1 MSIAIADENFFNKGL
16 KLFKDKKYEDARFM
30 FERGIVFNPKDSNSY
45 LYLAKIYN
53 IQEDQDKEEKNLEAT
68 LLIEPNN
75 EEAILMSMKIALER
89 SNYSKVKDLSNTFSK
104 VCKKLCN
111 ENKEILDTLA
121 NIEPKKMSLDK
132 NLNKILIIDFGSQF
146 TQLIARRI
154 RESGV
159 YSEIISH
166 KKVKNKNIDNS
177 IKGIILSGGP
187 LNVYQINKYS
197 FDKRIIENQIPVLGI
212 CFGHQILSKLN
223 GGRVKQ
229 SKYREFG
236 LANIRKKRESIL
248 TKNFFNKKNIN
259 KVWMSHADQV
269 SKLPKNFNVIASSQ
283 NSKFAII
290 ENKKKNFYGVQ
301 FHPEVTH
308 TENGKKL
315 INNFIFLICKIK
327 RNWSSKDQKIKLI
340 KDVQN
345 LVGKNKVI
353 CALSGGVDSSVV
365 AQLLNKAIGKNLFCI
380 FVNTGLLR
388 KNEEIQVVKTFKKK
402 LKINLIYVNAEN
414 EFLRKLNNVSDPEK
428 KRKIIGNLFIKI
440 FERYAKRIKNV
451 KFLAQGTLYPD
462 LIESKSVTGSQTSKI
477 KSHHNVG
484 GLPKKMKLK
493 LVEPL
498 KFLFKDE
505 VRKLGLE
512 LKLSKEIISRHP
524 FPGPGL
530 AIRMPGIITKEKI
543 KILKEADN
551 YFIQAL
557 REHNLYNK
565 IWQAYAALLPVK
577 TVGVMGDN
585 RTYEY
590 LCLLR
595 AITSED
601 GMTADFYDFKK
612 SFIQMIS
619 NKIVNSI
626 RGVNRVVYDVTSK
639 PPSTI
644 ELE

>member
-1 MSIAIADENFFNKGL
+1 M
-16 KLFKDKKYEDARFM
+16 KK
-30 FERGIVFNPKDSNSY
+30 
-45 LYLAKIYN
+45 
-53 IQEDQDKEEKNLEAT
+53 
-68 LLIEPNN
+68 
-75 EEAILMSMKIALER
+75 
-89 SNYSKVKDLSNTFSK
+89 
-104 VCKKLCN
+104 
-111 ENKEILDTLA
+111 
-121 NIEPKKMSLDK
+121 
-132 NLNKILIIDFGSQF
+132 
-146 TQLIARRI
+146 
-154 RESGV
+154 
-159 YSEIISH
+159 
-166 KKVKNKNIDNS
+166 
-177 IKGIILSGGP
+177 
-187 LNVYQINKYS
+187 
-197 FDKRIIENQIPVLGI
+197 
-212 CFGHQILSKLN
+212 
-223 GGRVKQ
+223 
-229 SKYREFG
+229 
-236 LANIRKKRESIL
+236 
-248 TKNFFNKKNIN
+248 
-259 KVWMSHADQV
+259 
-269 SKLPKNFNVIASSQ
+269 
-283 NSKFAII
+283 
-290 ENKKKNFYGVQ
+290 
-301 FHPEVTH
+301 
-308 TENGKKL
+308 
-315 INNFIFLICKIK
+315 
-327 RNWSSKDQKIKLI
+327 NWSSKDQKIKLI
-340 KDVQN
+340 KDVKEM
-345 LVGKNKVI
+345 VGNNKVI

-365 AQLLNKAIGKNLFCI
+365 AQLLNKAIGKKLHCI

-388 KNEEIQVVKTFKKK
+388 KDEEKQVVATFKKR
-402 LKINLIYVNAEN
+402 LKINLTYVNAEK
-414 EFLRKLNNVSDPEK
+414 EFISKLSNISDPEK

-440 FERYAKRIKNV
+440 FERYAKKIKNV

-462 LIESKSVTGSQTSKI
+462 LIESRSVTGSQTSKI

-512 LKLSKEIISRHP
+512 LNLSRDIISRHP

-543 KILKEADN
+543 NILKEADH

-557 REHNLYNK
+557 RDHNLYHK

-601 GMTADFYDFKK
+601 GMTADFYEFKK
-612 SFIQMIS
+612 SFIQEIS

-626 RGVNRVVYDVTSK
+626 RGINRVVYDITSK

>member
-1 MSIAIADENFFNKGL
+1 
-16 KLFKDKKYEDARFM
+16 
-30 FERGIVFNPKDSNSY
+30 
-45 LYLAKIYN
+45 
-53 IQEDQDKEEKNLEAT
+53 
-68 LLIEPNN
+68 
-75 EEAILMSMKIALER
+75 
-89 SNYSKVKDLSNTFSK
+89 
-104 VCKKLCN
+104 
-111 ENKEILDTLA
+111 
-121 NIEPKKMSLDK
+121 MSLDQ
-132 NLNKILIIDFGSQF
+132 NLDKILIIDFGSQF

-154 RESGV
+154 REFGV
-159 YSEIISH
+159 FSEIISH
-166 KKVKNKNIDNS
+166 KKIKNKDVDIS
-177 IKGIILSGGP
+177 VKGIILSGGP
-187 LNVYQINKYS
+187 LNVYEINKYK
-197 FDKRIIENQIPVLGI
+197 FDKKIIEKSIPILGI
-212 CFGHQILSKLN
+212 CFGHQMLSKLN

-229 SKYREFG
+229 SKHREFG
-236 LANIRKKRESIL
+236 LANILKINDSLLI
-248 TKNFFNKKNIN
+248 KNFFNNKKSI

-269 SKLPKNFNVIASSQ
+269 SKLPKNFKIVASSQ

-290 ENKKKNFYGVQ
+290 ENKLKNFYGVQ

-308 TENGKKL
+308 TENGKIL
-315 INNFIFLICKIK
+315 IKNFIFSICAVKK
-327 RNWSSKDQKIKLI
+327 NWSSKDQKMKLI
-340 KDVQN
+340 KEVRNQ
-345 LVGKNKVI
+345 VGNNKVI

-365 AQLLNKAIGKNLFCI
+365 AQLLNKAIGKKLYCI

-388 KNEEIQVVKTFKKK
+388 KNEEIQVVKTFKKR
-402 LKINLIYVNAEN
+402 LKINLIYVNAEK
-414 EFLRKLNNVSDPEK
+414 EFINKLKNISDPEK
-428 KRKIIGNLFIKI
+428 KRKIIGSLFIKI
-440 FERYAKRIKNV
+440 FDRYAKKIKDV

-462 LIESKSVTGSQTSKI
+462 LIESRSVTGSQTSKI

-512 LKLSKEIISRHP
+512 LNLSKEIISRHP

-543 KILKEADN
+543 YILKEADH
-551 YFIQAL
+551 YFIQGL
-557 REHNLYNK
+557 KEYGLYNK

-595 AITSED
+595 AITSKD
-601 GMTADFYDFKK
+601 GMTADFYEFKK
-612 SFIQMIS
+612 SFSQMIS

-626 RGVNRVVYDVTSK
+626 RGINRVVYDITSK

>member
-1 MSIAIADENFFNKGL
+1 MTLN
-16 KLFKDKKYEDARFM
+16 
-30 FERGIVFNPKDSNSY
+30 
-45 LYLAKIYN
+45 
-53 IQEDQDKEEKNLEAT
+53 QNL
-68 LLIEPNN
+68 
-75 EEAILMSMKIALER
+75 S
-89 SNYSKVKDLSNTFSK
+89 
-104 VCKKLCN
+104 
-111 ENKEILDTLA
+111 
-121 NIEPKKMSLDK
+121 
-132 NLNKILIIDFGSQF
+132 KILIIDFGSQF

-154 RESGV
+154 RELGIF
-159 YSEIISH
+159 SEIISH
-166 KKVKNKNIDNS
+166 NKIKNKDINHN

-187 LNVYQINKYS
+187 LNVYEINKYS
-197 FDKRIIENQIPVLGI
+197 FDKKIIENGIPLLGI

-223 GGRVKQ
+223 GGKVKQ
-229 SKYREFG
+229 SKHREFG
-236 LANIRKKRESIL
+236 MTNIHKKKDSLL
-248 TKNFFNKKNIN
+248 TKNFFNDKNSV

-269 SKLPKNFNVIASSQ
+269 SRLPKNFEVIGSSL

-290 ENKKKNFYGVQ
+290 ENRSKYFYGVQ

-315 INNFIFLICKIK
+315 LSNFVFLICKMK
-327 RNWSSKDQKIKLI
+327 KNWSSKDQKSKLI
-340 KDVQN
+340 EEVRLQ
-345 LVGKNKVI
+345 VGENKVI

-365 AQLLNKAIGKNLFCI
+365 AQLLNKAIGKKLYCI

-388 KNEEIQVVKTFKKK
+388 KNEEKQVVNTFKKK
-402 LKINLIYVNAEN
+402 LKINLIYVNAES
-414 EFLRKLNNVSDPEK
+414 EFIQKLKNVSDPEK

-440 FERYAKRIKNV
+440 FERYAKKIKNV

-484 GLPKKMKLK
+484 GLPKKMRLN

-498 KFLFKDE
+498 KLLFKDE

-512 LKLSKEIISRHP
+512 LNLSKEIISRHP

-530 AIRMPGIITKEKI
+530 AIRIPGVLTKEKI
-543 KILKEADN
+543 KILKEAD
-551 YFIQAL
+551 YLFINAL
-557 REHNLYNK
+557 KENNLYDK

-601 GMTADFYDFKK
+601 GMTADFYNFNK
-612 SFIQMIS
+612 SFLQLIS
-619 NKIVNSI
+619 NKIVNNV
-626 RGVNRVVYDVTSK
+626 RGINRVVYDITSK

>member
-1 MSIAIADENFFNKGL
+1 
-16 KLFKDKKYEDARFM
+16 
-30 FERGIVFNPKDSNSY
+30 
-45 LYLAKIYN
+45 
-53 IQEDQDKEEKNLEAT
+53 
-68 LLIEPNN
+68 
-75 EEAILMSMKIALER
+75 
-89 SNYSKVKDLSNTFSK
+89 
-104 VCKKLCN
+104 
-111 ENKEILDTLA
+111 
-121 NIEPKKMSLDK
+121 MSLDQ
-132 NLNKILIIDFGSQF
+132 NLNKILIVDFGSQF
-146 TQLIARRI
+146 TQLIARRV
-154 RESGV
+154 RELGIF
-159 YSEIISH
+159 SEIISH
-166 KKVKNKNIDNS
+166 KKIKSKDINNT

-197 FDKRIIENQIPVLGI
+197 FDKKIIQKGVPVLGI
-212 CFGHQILSKLN
+212 CFGHQIISKLN
-223 GGRVKQ
+223 GGKVKQ
-229 SKYREFG
+229 SKHREFG
-236 LANIRKKRESIL
+236 LANI
-248 TKNFFNKKNIN
+248 TKKNNSLLIKN
-259 KVWMSHADQV
+259 LFKKKKSIKVWMSHADQV
-269 SKLPKNFNVIASSQ
+269 SKLPKNFKVIASSQ
-283 NSKFAII
+283 NSKFAVV
-290 ENKKKNFYGVQ
+290 ENKFKNYYGVQ

-315 INNFIFLICKIK
+315 ISNFIFLICKMRK
-327 RNWSSKDQKIKLI
+327 NWSSKDQKIKLI
-340 KDVQN
+340 KDARQM
-345 LVGKNKVI
+345 VGNNKVI

-365 AQLLNKAIGKNLFCI
+365 AQLLNKAIGKNLHCI

-388 KNEEIQVVKTFKKK
+388 KNEEKQVVATFKKR
-402 LKINLIYVNAEN
+402 LKINLTYVNAEK
-414 EFLRKLNNVSDPEK
+414 EFLRKLSNISDPEK

-440 FERYAKRIKNV
+440 FERYAKKIKNV

-512 LKLSKEIISRHP
+512 LNLSREIISRHP

-543 KILKEADN
+543 NILKEADH

-557 REHNLYNK
+557 RDHNLYHK

-601 GMTADFYDFKK
+601 GMTADFYEFKK
-612 SFIQMIS
+612 SFIQEIS

-626 RGVNRVVYDVTSK
+626 RGINRVVYDITSK

>member
-1 MSIAIADENFFNKGL
+1 
-16 KLFKDKKYEDARFM
+16 
-30 FERGIVFNPKDSNSY
+30 
-45 LYLAKIYN
+45 
-53 IQEDQDKEEKNLEAT
+53 
-68 LLIEPNN
+68 
-75 EEAILMSMKIALER
+75 
-89 SNYSKVKDLSNTFSK
+89 
-104 VCKKLCN
+104 
-111 ENKEILDTLA
+111 
-121 NIEPKKMSLDK
+121 MSLDQSLK
-132 NLNKILIIDFGSQF
+132 KILIIDFGSQF

-154 RESGV
+154 RELGV
-159 YSEIISH
+159 FSEIVSH
-166 KKVKNKNIDNS
+166 KKIKNKNINNS

-187 LNVYQINKYS
+187 LNVYEIKRYS
-197 FDKRIIENQIPVLGI
+197 FDRKIIQNGIPVLGI

-229 SKYREFG
+229 SKHREFG
-236 LANIRKKRESIL
+236 LANIYKKNDSLL
-248 TKNFFNKKNIN
+248 TYNFFKKKNSL

-269 SKLPKNFNVIASSQ
+269 SKIPKNFKVIASSQ
-283 NSKFAII
+283 NSKFAIV
-290 ENKKKNFYGVQ
+290 ENKLKNFYGVQ

-315 INNFIFLICKIK
+315 ISNFIFKICKIK
-327 RNWSSKDQKIKLI
+327 KNWSSKDQKIKLI
-340 KDVQN
+340 KEVRDQ
-345 LVGKNKVI
+345 VGNNKVI

-365 AQLLNKAIGKNLFCI
+365 AQLLNKAIGKKLYCI

-388 KNEEIQVVKTFKKK
+388 KNEEKQVIETFKKK
-402 LKINLIYVNAEN
+402 LKINIIYVNAEK
-414 EFLRKLNNVSDPEK
+414 EFLIRLTNISDPEK

-451 KFLAQGTLYPD
+451 KYLAQGTLYPD

-484 GLPKKMKLK
+484 GLPKNMKLK

-512 LKLSKEIISRHP
+512 LNLNKEIISRHP

-543 KILKEADN
+543 NILKEADY
-551 YFIQAL
+551 YFIKAL
-557 REHNLYNK
+557 KEEGLYDK

-601 GMTADFYDFKK
+601 GMTADFYEFKK
-612 SFIQMIS
+612 SFSQMIS

-626 RGVNRVVYDVTSK
+626 RGINRVVYDITSK

>member
-1 MSIAIADENFFNKGL
+1 
-16 KLFKDKKYEDARFM
+16 
-30 FERGIVFNPKDSNSY
+30 
-45 LYLAKIYN
+45 
-53 IQEDQDKEEKNLEAT
+53 
-68 LLIEPNN
+68 
-75 EEAILMSMKIALER
+75 
-89 SNYSKVKDLSNTFSK
+89 
-104 VCKKLCN
+104 
-111 ENKEILDTLA
+111 
-121 NIEPKKMSLDK
+121 MSLDQK
-132 NLNKILIIDFGSQF
+132 LSKILIVDFGSQF

-154 RESGV
+154 RELGV
-159 YSEIISH
+159 YCEIVSH
-166 KKVKNKNIDNS
+166 KKINIKAFDNS
-177 IKGIILSGGP
+177 VLGIILSGGP
-187 LNVYQINKYS
+187 LNVYQINRYS
-197 FDKRIIENQIPVLGI
+197 FDKKILELNIPILGI
-212 CFGHQILSKLN
+212 CFGHQVLSKLN
-223 GGRVKQ
+223 GGKVKQ
-229 SKYREFG
+229 SKHREFG
-236 LANIRKKRESIL
+236 LANIYKKSDSLL
-248 TKNFFNKKNIN
+248 TKNFFNKRKS
-259 KVWMSHADQV
+259 KRVWMSHADQV
-269 SKLPKNFNVIASSQ
+269 SKIPKGFKVLASSA
-283 NSKFAII
+283 NSKFAVV
-290 ENKKKNFYGVQ
+290 ENKIKKFYGVQ

-308 TENGKKL
+308 TESGKKL
-315 INNFIFLICKIK
+315 ISNFIFLICKVK
-327 RNWSSKDQKIKLI
+327 RNWSSKDQKIQLI
-340 KDVQN
+340 NEVRNQ
-345 LVGKNKVI
+345 VGLNKVI

-365 AQLLNKAIGKNLFCI
+365 AQLLNKAIGKKLYCI

-388 KNEEIQVVKTFKKK
+388 KNEETQVVQTFKKK
-402 LKINLIYVNAEN
+402 LKINLIYVNAEK
-414 EFLRKLNNVSDPEK
+414 EFLKKLHNVSDPEK

-440 FERYAKRIKNV
+440 FERYANKIKDV

-512 LKLSKEIISRHP
+512 LNLSKDIISRHP

-530 AIRMPGIITKEKI
+530 AIRMPGVITNEKI
-543 KILKEADN
+543 KILKEADY
-551 YFIQAL
+551 YFIQSL
-557 REHNLYNK
+557 KDHGLYHK

-601 GMTADFYDFKK
+601 GMTADFYEFKK
-612 SFIQMIS
+612 SFIQTIS

-626 RGVNRVVYDVTSK
+626 RGINRVVYDVTSK

>member
-1 MSIAIADENFFNKGL
+1 
-16 KLFKDKKYEDARFM
+16 
-30 FERGIVFNPKDSNSY
+30 
-45 LYLAKIYN
+45 
-53 IQEDQDKEEKNLEAT
+53 
-68 LLIEPNN
+68 
-75 EEAILMSMKIALER
+75 
-89 SNYSKVKDLSNTFSK
+89 
-104 VCKKLCN
+104 
-111 ENKEILDTLA
+111 
-121 NIEPKKMSLDK
+121 MSLNQVLD
-132 NLNKILIIDFGSQF
+132 KILIIDFGSQF

-154 RESGV
+154 RELGV
-159 YSEIISH
+159 FSEIISH
-166 KKVKNKNIDNS
+166 KKIKKKDIDKNVK
-177 IKGIILSGGP
+177 GLILSGGP
-187 LNVYQINKYS
+187 LNVYQIKKNS
-197 FDKRIIENQIPVLGI
+197 FDEKIIQLGIPILGI

-223 GGRVKQ
+223 GGKVKQ
-229 SKYREFG
+229 SKHREFG
-236 LANIRKKRESIL
+236 LANIEKKKSSLL
-248 TKNFFNKKNIN
+248 TKNVFSGRNSI

-269 SKLPKNFNVIASSQ
+269 SKLPNNFKVIASSQ
-283 NSKFAII
+283 NSKFAMV
-290 ENKKKNFYGVQ
+290 ENTLKKFYGVQ

-308 TENGKKL
+308 TENGKK
-315 INNFIFLICKIK
+315 IISNFIFLICKIK
-327 RNWSSKDQKIKLI
+327 KNWSIKNQKIKLI
-340 KDVQN
+340 KDIRNQLGN
-345 LVGKNKVI
+345 HRVI

-365 AQLLNKAIGKNLFCI
+365 AQLLNQAIGKKLYCI

-388 KNEEIQVVKTFKKK
+388 KNEEKQVVDTFKRK
-402 LKINLIYVNAEN
+402 LKINLIYVNAEK
-414 EFLRKLNNVSDPEK
+414 EFLKKLRNISDPEK

-440 FERYAKRIKNV
+440 FERYAKKIKNV

-493 LVEPL
+493 LIEPL

-512 LKLSKEIISRHP
+512 LNLSKDIILRHP

-530 AIRMPGIITKEKI
+530 AIRMPGIITKNKI
-543 KILKEADN
+543 NILREADF
-551 YFIQAL
+551 YFIEAL
-557 REHNLYNK
+557 KDEGLYNK

-601 GMTADFYDFKK
+601 GMTADFYNFKK
-612 SFIQMIS
+612 TFIQMIS

-626 RGVNRVVYDVTSK
+626 RGINRVVYDVTSK

>member
-1 MSIAIADENFFNKGL
+1 
-16 KLFKDKKYEDARFM
+16 
-30 FERGIVFNPKDSNSY
+30 
-45 LYLAKIYN
+45 
-53 IQEDQDKEEKNLEAT
+53 
-68 LLIEPNN
+68 
-75 EEAILMSMKIALER
+75 
-89 SNYSKVKDLSNTFSK
+89 
-104 VCKKLCN
+104 
-111 ENKEILDTLA
+111 
-121 NIEPKKMSLDK
+121 MSLDRS
-132 NLNKILIIDFGSQF
+132 LNKILIVDFGSQF

-154 RESGV
+154 RELGV
-159 YSEIISH
+159 FSKIVSH
-166 KKVKNKNIDNS
+166 KKIKINDIDGS

-187 LNVYQINKYS
+187 LNVYEIKKYS
-197 FDKRIIENQIPVLGI
+197 FDKRIIKNEIPVLGI
-212 CFGHQILSKLN
+212 CFGHQIIAKLN
-223 GGRVKQ
+223 GGKIKQ
-229 SKYREFG
+229 SKHREFG
-236 LANIRKKRESIL
+236 LANIFRKKNSLL
-248 TKNFFNKKNIN
+248 TKKFFKGKKVI

-269 SKLPKNFNVIASSQ
+269 SKLPKNFNVIASSY
-283 NSKFAII
+283 NSKFAIV
-290 ENKKKNFYGVQ
+290 EHKFKKLYGVQ

-308 TENGKKL
+308 TENGKK
-315 INNFIFLICKIK
+315 IISNFIFLICKMT
-327 RNWSSKDQKIKLI
+327 RNWSSKDQKLKLI
-340 KDVQN
+340 NDVRNQ
-345 LVGKNKVI
+345 VGGNKVI

-365 AQLLNKAIGKNLFCI
+365 AQLLNKAIGKKLYCI

-388 KNEEIQVVKTFKKK
+388 KDEEKQVINTFKKR
-402 LKINLIYVNAEN
+402 LKINLIYVNAEK
-414 EFLRKLNNVSDPEK
+414 EFIRKLTNISDPEK

-440 FERYAKRIKNV
+440 FERYAKKIRNV

-512 LKLSKEIISRHP
+512 LNLSREIISRHP

-530 AIRMPGIITKEKI
+530 AIRMPGVITKEKI
-543 KILKEADN
+543 NILKEADHL
-551 YFIQAL
+551 FIQAL
-557 REHNLYNK
+557 REHNLYDK

-601 GMTADFYDFKK
+601 GMTADFYEFKK
-612 SFIQMIS
+612 AFIQEIS

-626 RGVNRVVYDVTSK
+626 RGINRVVYDITSK

>member
-1 MSIAIADENFFNKGL
+1 
-16 KLFKDKKYEDARFM
+16 
-30 FERGIVFNPKDSNSY
+30 
-45 LYLAKIYN
+45 
-53 IQEDQDKEEKNLEAT
+53 
-68 LLIEPNN
+68 
-75 EEAILMSMKIALER
+75 
-89 SNYSKVKDLSNTFSK
+89 
-104 VCKKLCN
+104 
-111 ENKEILDTLA
+111 
-121 NIEPKKMSLDK
+121 
-132 NLNKILIIDFGSQF
+132 
-146 TQLIARRI
+146 
-154 RESGV
+154 
-159 YSEIISH
+159 
-166 KKVKNKNIDNS
+166 
-177 IKGIILSGGP
+177 
-187 LNVYQINKYS
+187 
-197 FDKRIIENQIPVLGI
+197 
-212 CFGHQILSKLN
+212 
-223 GGRVKQ
+223 
-229 SKYREFG
+229 
-236 LANIRKKRESIL
+236 
-248 TKNFFNKKNIN
+248 
-259 KVWMSHADQV
+259 
-269 SKLPKNFNVIASSQ
+269 
-283 NSKFAII
+283 
-290 ENKKKNFYGVQ
+290 
-301 FHPEVTH
+301 
-308 TENGKKL
+308 
-315 INNFIFLICKIK
+315 
-327 RNWSSKDQKIKLI
+327 LI
-340 KDVQN
+340 KDARQM
-345 LVGKNKVI
+345 VGNNKVI

-365 AQLLNKAIGKNLFCI
+365 AQLLNKAIGKNLHCI

-388 KNEEIQVVKTFKKK
+388 KNEEKQVVATFKKR
-402 LKINLIYVNAEN
+402 LKINLTYVNAEK
-414 EFLRKLNNVSDPEK
+414 EFLRKLSNISDPEK

-440 FERYAKRIKNV
+440 FERYAKKIKNV

-512 LKLSKEIISRHP
+512 LNLSREIISRHP

-543 KILKEADN
+543 NILKEADH

-557 REHNLYNK
+557 RDQDLYHK

-601 GMTADFYDFKK
+601 GMTADFYEFKK
-612 SFIQMIS
+612 SFIQEIS

-626 RGVNRVVYDVTSK
+626 RGINRVVYDITSK

>member
-1 MSIAIADENFFNKGL
+1 
-16 KLFKDKKYEDARFM
+16 
-30 FERGIVFNPKDSNSY
+30 
-45 LYLAKIYN
+45 
-53 IQEDQDKEEKNLEAT
+53 
-68 LLIEPNN
+68 
-75 EEAILMSMKIALER
+75 
-89 SNYSKVKDLSNTFSK
+89 
-104 VCKKLCN
+104 
-111 ENKEILDTLA
+111 
-121 NIEPKKMSLDK
+121 MSLDY
-132 NLNKILIIDFGSQF
+132 NLNKILIVDFGSQF

-154 RESGV
+154 RELGV
-159 YSEIISH
+159 FSEIISH
-166 KKVKNKNIDNS
+166 KKIKYKYIDNS
-177 IKGIILSGGP
+177 VKGIVLSGGP
-187 LNVYQINKYS
+187 LNVYEIKKYS
-197 FDKRIIENQIPVLGI
+197 FDKRIIENHVPVLGI
-212 CFGHQILSKLN
+212 CFGHQILSKLS
-223 GGRVKQ
+223 GGKVKQ
-229 SKYREFG
+229 SKHREFG
-236 LANIRKKRESIL
+236 LANIYKKKESLL
-248 TKNFFNKKNIN
+248 TKNFFNNKKKV

-269 SKLPKNFNVIASSQ
+269 SKLPKSFKVIASSQ

-290 ENKKKNFYGVQ
+290 ENKIKKFYGVQ

-308 TENGKKL
+308 TDNGIK
-315 INNFIFLICKIK
+315 IISNFIFKICRIK
-327 RNWSSKDQKIKLI
+327 KNWSSKDQKIKLI
-340 KDVQN
+340 KNVRDQ
-345 LVGKNKVI
+345 VGNNNVI

-365 AQLLNKAIGKNLFCI
+365 AQLLSKALGKKLYCI

-388 KNEEIQVVKTFKKK
+388 KNEEKQVVETFKKR
-402 LKINLIYVNAEN
+402 LKINLIYVNAEK
-414 EFLRKLNNVSDPEK
+414 EFLKKLNNISDPEK

-440 FERYAKRIKNV
+440 FERYAKKIRNV

-484 GLPKKMKLK
+484 GLPKKMNLK
-493 LVEPL
+493 LIEPL

-505 VRKLGLE
+505 VRKLGKE
-512 LKLSKEIISRHP
+512 LSLNKEIIYRHP

-543 KILKEADN
+543 NILKEADHF
-551 YFIQAL
+551 FINAL
-557 REHNLYNK
+557 KEHGLYHK

-601 GMTADFYDFKK
+601 GMTADFFEFKK
-612 SFIQMIS
+612 SFIQEIS

-626 RGVNRVVYDVTSK
+626 RGINRVVYDVTSK

>member
-1 MSIAIADENFFNKGL
+1 
-16 KLFKDKKYEDARFM
+16 
-30 FERGIVFNPKDSNSY
+30 
-45 LYLAKIYN
+45 
-53 IQEDQDKEEKNLEAT
+53 
-68 LLIEPNN
+68 
-75 EEAILMSMKIALER
+75 
-89 SNYSKVKDLSNTFSK
+89 
-104 VCKKLCN
+104 
-111 ENKEILDTLA
+111 
-121 NIEPKKMSLDK
+121 MSLDQ
-132 NLNKILIIDFGSQF
+132 NLDKVVIIDFGSQF

-154 RESGV
+154 RELGV
-159 YSEIISH
+159 FSEIVSH
-166 KKVKNKNIDNS
+166 KKIRTIDINQS
-177 IKGIILSGGP
+177 VRGIILSGGP

-197 FDKRIIENQIPVLGI
+197 FDKKILELNIPILGI

-229 SKYREFG
+229 SKHREFG
-236 LANIRKKRESIL
+236 LANIFKKRDSLL
-248 TKNFFNKKNIN
+248 TKNFYGKK
-259 KVWMSHADQV
+259 KTKEVWMSHADQV
-269 SKLPKNFNVIASSQ
+269 SKLPKNFKVIASST
-283 NSKFAII
+283 NSKYAIV
-290 ENKKKNFYGVQ
+290 ENKLKKFYGVQ

-315 INNFIFLICKIK
+315 ISNFVFLICKIK
-327 RNWSSKDQKIKLI
+327 RNWSLRDQKIKLI
-340 KDVQN
+340 KEVRDQ
-345 LVGKNKVI
+345 VGTHKVI

-365 AQLLNKAIGKNLFCI
+365 AQLLNKSIGKKLYCI

-388 KNEEIQVVKTFKKK
+388 KNEETQVVRTFKKK
-402 LKINLIYVNAEN
+402 LKMNLIYVNAEK
-414 EFLRKLNNVSDPEK
+414 EFLGKLKNVSDPEK

-440 FERYAKRIKNV
+440 FERYAKKIKNV

-484 GLPKKMKLK
+484 GLPKKMNLK

-530 AIRMPGIITKEKI
+530 AIRMPGIITNEKI
-543 KILKEADN
+543 KILKEADY

-557 REHNLYNK
+557 REHGLYHK

-601 GMTADFYDFKK
+601 GMTADFFEFRK
-612 SFIQMIS
+612 SFMQTIS

-626 RGVNRVVYDVTSK
+626 RGINRVVYDVTSK

>member
-1 MSIAIADENFFNKGL
+1 
-16 KLFKDKKYEDARFM
+16 
-30 FERGIVFNPKDSNSY
+30 
-45 LYLAKIYN
+45 
-53 IQEDQDKEEKNLEAT
+53 
-68 LLIEPNN
+68 
-75 EEAILMSMKIALER
+75 
-89 SNYSKVKDLSNTFSK
+89 
-104 VCKKLCN
+104 
-111 ENKEILDTLA
+111 
-121 NIEPKKMSLDK
+121 MSLDQ
-132 NLNKILIIDFGSQF
+132 NLNKILIVDFGSQF
-146 TQLIARRI
+146 TQLIARRV
-154 RESGV
+154 RELGIF
-159 YSEIISH
+159 SEIVSH
-166 KKVKNKNIDNS
+166 KKIRSKDIDYS
-177 IKGIILSGGP
+177 VKGIILSGGP

-197 FDKRIIENQIPVLGI
+197 FNKKIIQKGVPVLGI
-212 CFGHQILSKLN
+212 CFGHQIISKLN
-223 GGRVKQ
+223 GGKVKH
-229 SKYREFG
+229 SKHREFG
-236 LANIRKKRESIL
+236 LANISKKNNSLLI
-248 TKNFFNKKNIN
+248 KNFFKKKKSI

-269 SKLPKNFNVIASSQ
+269 SKLPKNFKVIASSQ
-283 NSKFAII
+283 NSKFAAV
-290 ENKKKNFYGVQ
+290 ENKLKNYYGVQ

-315 INNFIFLICKIK
+315 ISNFIFLICKMRK
-327 RNWSSKDQKIKLI
+327 NWSSKDQKIKLI
-340 KDVQN
+340 KDVRKM
-345 LVGKNKVI
+345 VGNNKVI

-365 AQLLNKAIGKNLFCI
+365 AQLLNKAIGKNLHCI

-388 KNEEIQVVKTFKKK
+388 KDEEKQVVATFKKR
-402 LKINLIYVNAEN
+402 LKINLTYVNAEK
-414 EFLRKLNNVSDPEK
+414 EFLRKLSNISDPEK

-440 FERYAKRIKNV
+440 FERYAKKIKKV

-512 LKLSKEIISRHP
+512 LNLSREIISRHP

-543 KILKEADN
+543 NILKEADH

-557 REHNLYNK
+557 RDNNLYHK

-601 GMTADFYDFKK
+601 GMTADFYEFKK
-612 SFIQMIS
+612 SFIQEIS

-626 RGVNRVVYDVTSK
+626 RGINRVVYDITSK

>member
-1 MSIAIADENFFNKGL
+1 
-16 KLFKDKKYEDARFM
+16 
-30 FERGIVFNPKDSNSY
+30 
-45 LYLAKIYN
+45 
-53 IQEDQDKEEKNLEAT
+53 
-68 LLIEPNN
+68 
-75 EEAILMSMKIALER
+75 
-89 SNYSKVKDLSNTFSK
+89 
-104 VCKKLCN
+104 
-111 ENKEILDTLA
+111 
-121 NIEPKKMSLDK
+121 MSLDL
-132 NLNKILIIDFGSQF
+132 NLDKILIIDFGSQF

-154 RESGV
+154 RELGV
-159 YSEIISH
+159 FSELISH
-166 KKVKNKNIDNS
+166 KKIKSTQIKSN

-187 LNVYQINKYS
+187 LNVYQLNNDL
-197 FDKRIIENQIPVLGI
+197 FDKKILNLGIPILGI
-212 CFGHQILSKLN
+212 CFGHQILSKFN
-223 GGRVKQ
+223 GGKVKQ
-229 SKYREFG
+229 SKHREFG
-236 LANIRKKRESIL
+236 LANIYKKYNSQLI
-248 TKNFFNKKNIN
+248 KNFFNKKS
-259 KVWMSHADQV
+259 KRVWMSHADQV
-269 SKLPKNFNVIASSQ
+269 SKLPKTFRVIASSE
-283 NSKFAII
+283 NSKFAIV
-290 ENKKKNFYGVQ
+290 ESKLKNFYGVQ

-308 TENGKKL
+308 TENGKK
-315 INNFIFLICKIK
+315 IISNFIFLICKIK
-327 RNWSSKDQKIKLI
+327 RNWSSKDQKIRLI
-340 KDVQN
+340 KQIKEQ
-345 LVGKNKVI
+345 VGSNKVI

-365 AQLLNKAIGKNLFCI
+365 AQLLNKAIGKKLYCI
-380 FVNTGLLR
+380 FVNTGLMR

-402 LKINLIYVNAEN
+402 LKINLIHVNAEKK
-414 EFLRKLNNVSDPEK
+414 FLKKLKGVSDPEK

-440 FERYAKRIKNV
+440 FETYSKKIKNV

-462 LIESKSVTGSQTSKI
+462 IIESRSVTGSQTSKI

-484 GLPKKMKLK
+484 GLPKNMKLK

-512 LKLSKEIISRHP
+512 LNLSKEIISRHP

-530 AIRMPGIITKEKI
+530 AIRMPGVITSEKI
-543 KILKEADN
+543 KILKEADY
-551 YFIQAL
+551 YFIEAL
-557 REHNLYNK
+557 KEHGLYHK

-601 GMTADFYDFKK
+601 GMTADFFEFEK
-612 SFIQMIS
+612 SFSQMIS

-626 RGVNRVVYDVTSK
+626 RGINRVVYDITSK

>member
-1 MSIAIADENFFNKGL
+1 
-16 KLFKDKKYEDARFM
+16 
-30 FERGIVFNPKDSNSY
+30 
-45 LYLAKIYN
+45 
-53 IQEDQDKEEKNLEAT
+53 
-68 LLIEPNN
+68 
-75 EEAILMSMKIALER
+75 
-89 SNYSKVKDLSNTFSK
+89 
-104 VCKKLCN
+104 
-111 ENKEILDTLA
+111 
-121 NIEPKKMSLDK
+121 MSLDR

-154 RESGV
+154 RELGV
-159 YSEIISH
+159 FSEIISH
-166 KKVKNKNIDNS
+166 KKIKDKNID
-177 IKGIILSGGP
+177 IFTKGIILSGGP
-187 LNVYQINKYS
+187 LNVYEINKYT
-197 FDKRIIENQIPVLGI
+197 FDKKIIEKGVPILGI

-223 GGRVKQ
+223 GGKVKQ
-229 SKYREFG
+229 SKHREFG
-236 LANIRKKRESIL
+236 LANIFRKKDSL
-248 TKNFFNKKNIN
+248 LLKNCFNKKTSI

-269 SKLPKNFNVIASSQ
+269 SKLPKNFNVIASTQ
-283 NSKFAII
+283 NSKFAIV
-290 ENKKKNFYGVQ
+290 ENKLKKFYGVQ

-308 TENGKKL
+308 TDYGKKL
-315 INNFIFLICKIK
+315 IGNFVFLICKIK
-327 RNWSSKDQKIKLI
+327 KNWSSKDQKIKLI
-340 KDVQN
+340 NDIRKQ
-345 LVGKNKVI
+345 VGNNKVI

-365 AQLLNKAIGKNLFCI
+365 AQLLNKAIGKKLYCI

-388 KNEEIQVVKTFKKK
+388 KNEEKQVVATFKKK
-402 LKINLIYVNAEN
+402 LKINLIYVNAEKD
-414 EFLRKLNNVSDPEK
+414 FLKNLKNVSDPEK

-440 FERYAKRIKNV
+440 FDKYAKKIKNV

-462 LIESKSVTGSQTSKI
+462 LIESKSVTGSETSKI

-484 GLPKKMKLK
+484 GLPKKMKLN

-498 KFLFKDE
+498 KSLFKDE

-512 LKLSKEIISRHP
+512 LNLSREVISRHP

-530 AIRMPGIITKEKI
+530 AIRMPGVITKEKI
-543 KILKEADN
+543 NILKEADH
-551 YFIQAL
+551 YFIKAL
-557 REHNLYNK
+557 KDHGLYHK

-601 GMTADFYDFKK
+601 GMTADFFEFKK
-612 SFIQMIS
+612 SFSQMIS

-626 RGVNRVVYDVTSK
+626 RGINRVVYDITSK

>member
-1 MSIAIADENFFNKGL
+1 M
-16 KLFKDKKYEDARFM
+16 
-30 FERGIVFNPKDSNSY
+30 
-45 LYLAKIYN
+45 
-53 IQEDQDKEEKNLEAT
+53 
-68 LLIEPNN
+68 
-75 EEAILMSMKIALER
+75 
-89 SNYSKVKDLSNTFSK
+89 
-104 VCKKLCN
+104 
-111 ENKEILDTLA
+111 
-121 NIEPKKMSLDK
+121 
-132 NLNKILIIDFGSQF
+132 
-146 TQLIARRI
+146 
-154 RESGV
+154 
-159 YSEIISH
+159 
-166 KKVKNKNIDNS
+166 
-177 IKGIILSGGP
+177 
-187 LNVYQINKYS
+187 
-197 FDKRIIENQIPVLGI
+197 
-212 CFGHQILSKLN
+212 
-223 GGRVKQ
+223 
-229 SKYREFG
+229 
-236 LANIRKKRESIL
+236 

-365 AQLLNKAIGKNLFCI
+365 AQLLNKAIGKKLFCI